1 MAGLG
6 QAAVDRLRLFLRELS
21 PGSRALLIAELE
33 RAMLRGD
40 DMAGAELVLSELRRS
55 ARESQSTVPRISDD
69 ARLFFRAVEPFIVDD
84 VADHRHRGR
93 IARSAIEPIWNW
105 ITTGPLQND
114 ARAYSM
120 RFDAAR
126 RSGDEEQ
133 AQQAARDFQ
142 IVVVKHLQDIFS
154 PANKDDKAQRRIVA
168 HLGTPRALEDMKTLM
183 GVLDARDALAALGG
197 ELPGHIN
204 TLSGAS
210 LDNVKSQIDSRLGS
224 HPDAFLYA
232 LIMVMNRL
240 AAAWQLIRLATRA
253 AGSDVAARI
262 EETPYS
268 ASINIVLTEIAR
280 LVSEL
285 GSDLKS
291 GRGVAVAALLK
302 EIHDAVRGLRSELDL
317 SGDTPWARQLAAI
330 RADISRLLTD
340 EINLISGRVRRL
352 MRPWP
357 AREIAPGSTV
367 DPDEVAEVES
377 LVGLVMACR
386 NYAGELAINEVTQRT
401 FSDLQQCL
409 DVGTRS
415 LLEALRGCGEAERP
429 FRQSQVDAAVRFC
442 AKVFGDDY
450 AALLTKA
457 AGVASHGERKAARA

>member
-6 QAAVDRLRLFLRELS
+6 QAAVERLRQFLRELS
-21 PGSRALLIAELE
+21 PGSRALLVAELE

-55 ARESQSTVPRISDD
+55 VRESQSTAPRISDE
-69 ARLFFRAVEPFIVDD
+69 ARLFFRPIEPFIVDD
-84 VADHRHRGR
+84 ASDHKHRGR

-105 ITTGPLQND
+105 ITTGPMHSD
-114 ARAYSM
+114 ARAYAM

-126 RSGDEEQ
+126 ASGDEEQ
-133 AQQAARDFQ
+133 AEQAARDFQ
-142 IVVVKHLQDIFS
+142 AIVVKNLQQIFS
-154 PANKDDKAQRRIVA
+154 TQKKDDKAQRRIAA

-197 ELPGHIN
+197 DLPGHIK

-210 LDNVKSQIDSRLGS
+210 LDNVKSQIDSRLSS

-240 AAAWQLIRLATRA
+240 AAAWQLIRLATKA
-253 AGSDVAARI
+253 AGSDAKARI

-302 EIHDAVRGLRSELDL
+302 DIHDAVRGLRSELDL

-352 MRPWP
+352 MRQRP
-357 AREIAPGSTV
+357 AREVAPGSTL

-377 LVGLVMACR
+377 LVGFVMACR

-401 FSDLQQCL
+401 FSELQQCL
-409 DVGTRS
+409 DVGTRI
-415 LLEALRGCGEAERP
+415 LLDALRGCSEAERP
-429 FRQSQVDAAVRFC
+429 FRQSQLDAAVRFC
-442 AKVFGDDY
+442 ARIFGEEY
-450 AALLTKA
+450 AAVLNKA
-457 AGVASHGERKAARA
+457 AGVASQGERKEARA